1 MIFLLFFLGAISLF
15 FLFVKHR
22 KNEPINP
29 PPGPK
34 GLPIIGN
41 LHQFDPSKPA
51 HLYFA
56 KLAKIYGPILSLRLG
71 QRTMVVIQSAKV
83 AKQVLQAPHNNFCNR
98 LITAGAQRLSYNGL
112 DVVFAPYGD
121 YYREVKKLFVVHVLS
136 TKRVQSFTPI
146 RQEEVSRIVRKI
158 STLSSDSK
166 VVNLSELAVSYTTSI
181 LCRIAF
187 SKRYEDDETS
197 RSRFHNLLNEAQ
209 AMFAG
214 FFFVDHFPL
223 VGHWVDK
230 LAGKYSRLEKTFK
243 KLEDFYE
250 EIINDHRN
258 KPKSAQEDII
268 DILLNLKNEGSF
280 AFELTMD
287 HIKATLMDMF
297 VAGTDTMTAMIVWV
311 MTELARN
318 PDVMEKVQ
326 QELRNAIQNKGYV
339 EEDDLSNLE
348 YFKAVVKETFRL
360 HPPGPILIPRESLEK
375 NTIEGYDILPNT
387 IISLNLWAIGRDP
400 EFWDDPDSYK
410 PERFLGSSVNFL
422 GHDFQFIPFGSG
434 KRVCPGLN
442 LCLPFLDP

>member
-187 SKRYEDDETS
+187 SKRYVFD
-197 RSRFHNLLNEAQ
+197 
-209 AMFAG
+209 
-214 FFFVDHFPL
+214 
-223 VGHWVDK
+223 
-230 LAGKYSRLEKTFK
+230 
-243 KLEDFYE
+243 
-250 EIINDHRN
+250 
-258 KPKSAQEDII
+258 
-268 DILLNLKNEGSF
+268 
-280 AFELTMD
+280 
-287 HIKATLMDMF
+287 
-297 VAGTDTMTAMIVWV
+297 
-311 MTELARN
+311 
-318 PDVMEKVQ
+318 
-326 QELRNAIQNKGYV
+326 
-339 EEDDLSNLE
+339 
-348 YFKAVVKETFRL
+348 
-360 HPPGPILIPRESLEK
+360 
-375 NTIEGYDILPNT
+375 
-387 IISLNLWAIGRDP
+387 
-400 EFWDDPDSYK
+400 
-410 PERFLGSSVNFL
+410 
-422 GHDFQFIPFGSG
+422 
-434 KRVCPGLN
+434 
-442 LCLPFLDP
+442 